1 MSKKFL
7 HFISTHVA
15 NERGDTCTHMC
26 NYVCVENVG
35 DNTEIMWQVSKDRS
49 FNLELFPND
58 YYFPEAHIT

>member
-7 HFISTHVA
+7 HFISAHVA

-35 DNTEIMWQVSKDRS
+35 DNTEIMWQVSKDMAFS
-49 FNLELFPND
+49 
-58 YYFPEAHIT
+58 